1 MIQTTFKTAWRN
13 LLRNKFFAGLNIL
26 GLALGLAVCVLI
38 ATWVYVQWSF
48 NRGHA
53 NQDRLFRVLRTITI
67 QGKTPVT
74 TFSNSIA
81 LNSYL
86 KTEVPEVEKAT
97 IIFQNEFAVRYADK
111 PPINV
116 GRVMCTDENFT
127 QMFSFKFVSGDPAT
141 CLINKASVVLTEST
155 AKKIFGEESPI
166 GKVILLDNNLQAV
179 VSGIVA
185 DPPPT
190 SQVYFNMAVRAD
202 YTVGF
207 YRNNANKWDNN
218 WPNTYILLRPNA
230 DPTALQAKLYNLL
243 EEKNKTVG
251 TAQKLSLQT
260 IKDQHLWN
268 RFENGQPVGGRIEQ
282 IRNFTI
288 IALLVLGI
296 AAINF
301 MNLSAARS
309 MSRSREVGVRKSVG
323 ATESMIFRQVLIESV
338 ITAYIALPFALLI
351 AELTMPLLQS
361 IMPNSLR
368 SAYAVP
374 YTLPLFWLG
383 AMLITGL
390 TGLLAGLYPAVV
402 LAQYNVVEI
411 LKGTV
416 KSGRG
421 ALLFRK
427 ILVVF
432 EFSVAVVF
440 IIAMAIMYRQMEY
453 VRTKNIGV
461 EKDHI
466 LTMTLGQM
474 SHDKW
479 EAFRAELKQSPLVEN
494 AAYSQ
499 ISPINVGSDTWG
511 LEWPGKKPDERL
523 TVYQVWGGYDLIET
537 LGLSVIEGRSYKKDA
552 VLDTNN
558 FIFNEAAV
566 KAMGLAKEPLRQQI
580 KWGNNAPGEVIGVI
594 KDYHLHS
601 MKNGIEP
608 MMIKLNAPDSVSGL
622 VYVRMKAG
630 VVGGV
635 QTEDNIGKNTP
646 LQVAI
651 ETMRTLSAKY
661 QPYTPFEYEFLNR
674 EYNDMYFVEQAEG
687 KLSTFFA
694 SVALFIC
701 CLGLLGLAT
710 YTAERRTKEIG
721 VRKVLGASIQ
731 DIIIL
736 LSKDFMLLVAIAFVV
751 GSPIAYYFV
760 NKWLEDFKYRIE
772 FNAGT
777 FMFAGVCAVV
787 IAFLSVAW
795 QSWKAAT
802 VNPVQSI
809 KTE

>member
-26 GLALGLAVCVLI
+26 GLALGLAVCILI

-48 NRGHA
+48 NRGHV
-53 NQDRLFRVLRTITI
+53 NEDRLFRVMRTITT
-67 QGKTPVT
+67 QGKSPIT
-74 TFSNSIA
+74 TFSNSVA
-81 LNSYL
+81 LNLYL
-86 KTEVPEVEKAT
+86 KSEIPEVEKAT
-97 IIFQNEFAVRYADK
+97 IIFQSDFAVRYTDK

-116 GRVMCTDENFT
+116 TRVLCTDENFT
-127 QMFSFKFVSGDPAT
+127 QMFSFQFLAGDPTT
-141 CLINKASVVLTEST
+141 CLVNKSSVVLTEST
-155 AKKIFGEESPI
+155 AKRIFGDENPM

-185 DPPPT
+185 DPPRT

-202 YTVGF
+202 YTITF
-207 YRNNANKWDNN
+207 YQRNQNQWDNN
-218 WPNTYILLRPNA
+218 WPNTYILLRPGA
-230 DPTALQAKLYNLL
+230 EIAALQSKLEHLL
-243 EEKNKTVG
+243 EDKIKTVG
-251 TAQKLSLQT
+251 VKQTLSFQT
-260 IKDQHLWN
+260 IKDQYLWN
-268 RFENGQPVGGRIEQ
+268 RFENGKPVGGRIEQ

-323 ATESMIFRQVLIESV
+323 ATRSMIFRQVLIESV
-338 ITAYIALPFALLI
+338 ITAFMALPFALLF
-351 AELTMPLLQS
+351 AELTMPLLRS
-361 IMPNSLR
+361 VMWASLR
-368 SAYAVP
+368 PAVLIP
-374 YTLPLFWLG
+374 YTVPVFWAGIILVT
-383 AMLITGL
+383 LC
-390 TGLLAGLYPAVV
+390 TGLLAGLYPALV
-402 LAQYNVVEI
+402 LSRFNVVAI
-411 LKGTV
+411 LKGTT
-416 KSGRG
+416 KSGKG
-421 ALLFRK
+421 ALLFRRV
-427 ILVVF
+427 LVVF
-432 EFSVAVVF
+432 EFSVAIVF
-440 IIAMAIMYRQMEY
+440 IIAMAVMYRQMEY

-474 SHDKW
+474 SHNKW

-499 ISPINVGSDTWG
+499 ISPINVGSDTWA

-537 LGLSVIEGRSYKKDA
+537 LGLTLLDGRTYRKDA

-558 FIFNEAAV
+558 YIFNEAAV

-580 KWGNNAPGEVIGVI
+580 KWGNNTPGEIIGVI

-608 MMIKLNAPDSVSGL
+608 LMIKLNTPDSVSGL
-622 VYVRMKAG
+622 VYVRMKSG

-635 QTEDNIGKNTP
+635 QAEDNVGRNTP
-646 LQVAI
+646 LQTAI

-674 EYNDMYFVEQAEG
+674 EYNDMYFGEQVEG

-736 LSKDFMLLVAIAFVV
+736 LSKDFMILVAIAFVV

-760 NKWLEDFKYRIE
+760 NKWLEDFKYRID
-772 FNAGT
+772 FNAST

-787 IAFLSVAW
+787 IAFFSVAW